1 VLPVSGVG
9 ACICGSTPAGGHNT
23 PSDRASLSPSGSRAS
38 PVVVPCGGIAP
49 CRGADG
55 IGAHSLACAG
65 DGGAVCAGGVAGN
78 GGAWAPAAPD
88 TAVITQHKKSERFV
102 PMQGKRRAGVEVP
115 RERTAIFRICDSGSA
130 RNAPSA
136 ASGGVRRG

>member
-38 PVVVPCGGIAP
+38 PVVVPCGGIVP
-49 CRGADG
+49 FRGADG
-55 IGAHSLACAG
+55 IGAHSLECAG

-78 GGAWAPAAPD
+78 GGAWALATPDAA
-88 TAVITQHKKSERFV
+88 VSTQQRKSECFV

-115 RERTAIFRICDSGSA
+115 RERTTNLRICDSGSA
-130 RNAPSA
+130 RNVPSA
-136 ASGGVRRG
+136 ASGDVRPG

>member
-38 PVVVPCGGIAP
+38 PVVVPC
-49 CRGADG
+49 RGKVPSRDAVG

-88 TAVITQHKKSERFV
+88 ATVSTQPKKSERFV
-102 PMQGKRRAGVEVP
+102 PIQGERPAGVDVP
-115 RERTAIFRICDSGSA
+115 RGTADFRICDSGSA

-136 ASGGVRRG
+136 ASDGVRRG